1 MKKLSRFSRFS
12 KYIAVFMVV
21 ALIAGL
27 GFQFASPLREVLA
40 LVESDFTT
48 VVDVDGP
55 DDYPGQKD
63 LNFLQYYYP
72 APYTKLYLNWGFD
85 NTDWSGNNTG
95 DGCAL
100 FDTNNNGFAD
110 YAYCST
116 INGLPATLIYKQ
128 LWTCGDSRADRCT
141 TPNVVIADSDDTDA
155 IYDYFADP
163 FSDVPSHTTGNT
175 CSKTTDPNCYFEDT
189 RILAT
194 ILLADMPGDYS
205 PRLLNVCSYPS
216 EIPNSDPSDC
226 IYDYIG
232 YVDVQVTKT
241 DFDYDIVNG
250 GDTFRE
256 VGNVINY
263 EITVTYPTGL
273 AGTGAIAKNVIMT
286 DALDQY
292 VKYVTDSLWI
302 DPTGIIPV
310 CTTPTGMGGG
320 NLVCTAATMTPGQR
334 FTVKFQAEILSGV
347 PTAGII
353 EVGTCDAS
361 THIGTRPNLE
371 TGAVDICNPVT
382 VTTTSSDLDTTNNSD
397 SDPADVIIPTAVDLL
412 YFEGTGARN
421 SVILEWATA
430 SELDTIGFNLYRRG
444 RLDGTMKPINAYL
457 VQAQVPGAVE
467 GASYTFKV
475 DGLKAGKYYYFW
487 LEDVDMYGNTTLHGP
502 VFVKAKRNDP

>member
-1 MKKLSRFSRFS
+1 MKQLSGFSRFS
-12 KYIAVFMVV
+12 KFIAVFMVV

-27 GFQFASPLREVLA
+27 GFQFASPLRDVLA
-40 LVESDFTT
+40 WIEADLTT

-72 APYTKLYLNWGFD
+72 APYEILYLNWGFD

-116 INGLPATLIYKQ
+116 INGLPAKLIYKQ

-141 TPNVVIADSDDTDA
+141 TPNSVKEDSETTDA
-155 IYDYFADP
+155 LYDYFADP
-163 FSDVPSHTTGNT
+163 FSGVPSHQTGNT
-175 CSKTTDPNCYFEDT
+175 CSKTTDPNCYNLDT
-189 RILAT
+189 RIMAT
-194 ILLADMPGDYS
+194 ILLADMPGTYT

-226 IYDYIG
+226 IFDYIG
-232 YVDVQVTKT
+232 NVDVQVEKT
-241 DFDYDIVNG
+241 DFDYDVVNG
-250 GDTFRE
+250 DSNRQ
-256 VGNVINY
+256 VGEIINY
-263 EITVTYPTGL
+263 EITVTYPTGI
-273 AGTGAIAKNVIMT
+273 AGTGAIARNVVMT
-286 DALDQY
+286 DALDQN
-292 VKYVTDSLWI
+292 VKYVADSLWI

-310 CTTPTGMGGG
+310 CTTPTGAAGG
-320 NLVCTAATMTPGQR
+320 NLVCTAATMTPVQS
-334 FTVKFQAEILSGV
+334 FTVKFQAEILSSV

-353 EVGTCDAS
+353 EIGTCIAA

-371 TGAVDICNPVT
+371 EGAVDICNPVT
-382 VTTTSSDLDTTNNSD
+382 VTTTNDLNTSNNSD
-397 SDPADVIIPTAVDLL
+397 SDPADVIVPTAVDLL

-444 RLDGTMKPINAYL
+444 RLDGTMRPINNLL

-467 GASYTFKV
+467 GASYIFKV
-475 DGLKAGKYYYFW
+475 DGLKAGKFYYFW

-502 VFVKAKRNDP
+502 IYVKAKRNDPIN